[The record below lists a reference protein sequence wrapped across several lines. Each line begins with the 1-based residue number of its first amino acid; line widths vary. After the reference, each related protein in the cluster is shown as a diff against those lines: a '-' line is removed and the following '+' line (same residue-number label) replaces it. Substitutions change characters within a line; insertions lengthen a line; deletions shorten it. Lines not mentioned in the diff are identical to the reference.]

1 MPDRPPA
8 TVVSR
13 GAYRVSFTSS
23 IWGRWNGTMLDQ
35 LLVAGLFFALV
46 ISLIVTSWPAVWV
59 FASATLAAYFLDLV
73 DTSEVLAKATNSGLI
88 TLILLLLVSIG
99 LEKLSWLTRLS
110 GKLISQNYA
119 ASLLRLGF
127 FTALFSAFVNNTAV
141 VATLAHTVRSNRHHP
156 ASRLL
161 LPLSYTAILGGTV
174 TLIGTSTNLIVS
186 SFLEDATGHGLAF
199 GDFFWVGLSVTAV
212 GLFVIL
218 ASSGLLPSGS
228 VDPIDINEYLIEAEV
243 DADSALVGK
252 SILENGLRELEDLF
266 LVELV
271 RGNHLISPVAPQ
283 EYIEAGDKLIFSGDI
298 KQVNA
303 LESFDGLRLFAVEEG
318 LLRTNMMEVI
328 VMPGA
333 AIEGKTVKDSGF
345 RSLFDA
351 AVVGMR
357 RGGKRL
363 SGKLGNIS
371 IQAGDNMML
380 AVGPDFNE
388 RKNLDK
394 NFLVINDSVG
404 EIKTTPFQDYFL
416 TSVLM
421 LVVGLS
427 AVDVIP
433 LIKGVTFLLVCML
446 ALGVLRG
453 SELRRRF
460 PFELWIIIAS
470 ALTLSQALSN
480 SGLVADLTNILHDH
494 LVKLGPYTALI
505 GIYFG
510 TLVLTELM
518 TNNAAAALSFPIAFG
533 LAESYGV
540 SVMPFVMAVA
550 YGASASFLTPYGY
563 TTNLMV
569 QNLGSYELRDYFR
582 VGLPL
587 SAAYSATVLLLV
599 PRIFP
604 F

>member
-1 MPDRPPA
+1 
-8 TVVSR
+8 
-13 GAYRVSFTSS
+13 
-23 IWGRWNGTMLDQ
+23 MLDQ
-35 LLVAGLFFALV
+35 LLIASLFLALV
-46 ISLIVTSWPAVWV
+46 ISLVLTSWPAVWV
-59 FASATLAAYFLDLV
+59 FASAMLASYFLDLV
-73 DTSEVLAKATNSGLI
+73 DTQELLAKATNSGLI

-110 GKLISQNYA
+110 GKLIGANYA
-119 ASLLRLGF
+119 ASLLRMGF

-141 VATLAHTVRSNRHHP
+141 VATLAHTVRSNRFHP
-156 ASRLL
+156 ASKLL
-161 LPLSYTAILGGTV
+161 IPLSYAAILGGTI

-186 SFLEDATGHGLAF
+186 SFLEDATGRGLAF
-199 GDFFWVGLSVTAV
+199 GDFLWVGLAVTGC
-212 GLFVIL
+212 GLLVIL
-218 ASSGLLPSGS
+218 ASSRLLPVG
-228 VDPIDINEYLIEAEV
+228 DTQQIDINEYLIEVEV
-243 DADSALVGK
+243 DPDSTLVGK

-266 LVELV
+266 LVEIV
-271 RGNHLISPVAPQ
+271 RGNYMISPVAPQ
-283 EYIEAGDKLIFSGDI
+283 EFIRAGDKLIFSGDI
-298 KQVNA
+298 KRVNA

-318 LLRTNMMEVI
+318 LLRTNMTEVI

-333 AIEGKTVKDSGF
+333 TIEGKTVKDSGF

-363 SGKLGNIS
+363 SGKLGNIT

-404 EIKTTPFQDYFL
+404 EIKTSPFQDYFI

-421 LVVGLS
+421 LVVGLAS
-427 AVDVIP
+427 LELIP
-433 LIKGVTFLLVCML
+433 LIKGVTFLLICML
-446 ALGVLRG
+446 ALDVVKG

-470 ALTLSQALSN
+470 ALTLSQALTN
-480 SGLVADLTNILHDH
+480 SGLVAVMADALHDN
-494 LVKLGPYTALI
+494 LEQLGPYMALV
-505 GIYFG
+505 GIYLG
-510 TLVLTELM
+510 TLLLTELM

-540 SVMPFVMAVA
+540 SHMPFVMAVA

-563 TTNLMV
+563 NTNLMV
-569 QNLGSYELRDYFR
+569 QNLGGYELRDYFR

-587 SAAYSATVLLLV
+587 SIAYSSIVIVLIPLL
-599 PRIFP
+599 FP

>member
-1 MPDRPPA
+1 
-8 TVVSR
+8 
-13 GAYRVSFTSS
+13 
-23 IWGRWNGTMLDQ
+23 MLDQ
-35 LLVAGLFFALV
+35 LLIAGLFFALV
-46 ISLIVTSWPAVWV
+46 ISLIMTSWSAVWV
-59 FASATLAAYFLDLV
+59 FAGAMLIAYFLGLV
-73 DTSEVLAKATNSGLI
+73 DTAEVLAKATNSGLI

-110 GKLISQNYA
+110 GKLITPGYS
-119 ASLLRLGF
+119 ASLLRMGF

-141 VATLAHTVRSNRHHP
+141 VAALAHTVRSNRHHP
-156 ASRLL
+156 ASKLL
-161 LPLSYTAILGGTV
+161 LPLSYAAILGGTV

-186 SFLEDATGHGLAF
+186 SFLEDATGQGLAF
-199 GDFFWVGLSVTAV
+199 GDFLWIGLAVTSVGL
-212 GLFVIL
+212 LVIL
-218 ASSGLLPSGS
+218 ASSALLPAGNTEQ
-228 VDPIDINEYLIEAEV
+228 IDINEYLIEVEV
-243 DADSALVGK
+243 DADSDLVGK
-252 SILENGLRELEDLF
+252 SILANGLREMEDLF
-266 LVELV
+266 LVEIV
-271 RGNHLISPVAPQ
+271 RGPHLISPVAPQ
-283 EYIEAGDKLIFSGDI
+283 EFIEAGDKLIFSGDI

-318 LLRTNMMEVI
+318 LLRKNMTEVI
-328 VMPGA
+328 VMPA
-333 AIEGKTVKDSGF
+333 ATIEGKTVKDSGF

-363 SGKLGNIS
+363 SGKLGNIT
-371 IQAGDNMML
+371 IQAGDNMVL

-404 EIKTTPFQDYFL
+404 EIRTTRFQDYFL
-416 TSVLM
+416 TGVLM
-421 LVVGLS
+421 LVIILASMEV
-427 AVDVIP
+427 VP
-433 LIKGVTFLLVCML
+433 LIKGVAFLLVCML
-446 ALGVLRG
+446 ALKVVKG

-470 ALTLSQALSN
+470 ALTLSQALTN
-480 SGLVADLTNILHDH
+480 SGLVTLLTDMLHDN
-494 LVKLGPYTALI
+494 LEQLGPYAALF

-510 TLVLTELM
+510 TLLLTEVM

-533 LAESYGV
+533 LAESYGL
-540 SVMPFVMAVA
+540 SHMPFVMTVA

-563 TTNLMV
+563 NTNLMV
-569 QNLGSYELRDYFR
+569 QNLGGYELRDYFR

-587 SAAYSATVLLLV
+587 SIVYSVTVLFLI
-599 PRIFP
+599 PRVFP

>member
-1 MPDRPPA
+1 
-8 TVVSR
+8 
-13 GAYRVSFTSS
+13 
-23 IWGRWNGTMLDQ
+23 MLDQ
-35 LLVAGLFFALV
+35 LLIASLFFALV
-46 ISLIVTSWPAVWV
+46 ISLVLTSWPAVWV
-59 FASATLAAYFLDLV
+59 FASAMLAAYFLDLV
-73 DTSEVLAKATNSGLI
+73 DTSELLAKSTNSGLI

-110 GKLISQNYA
+110 GKLISANYS
-119 ASLLRLGF
+119 ASLLRMGF

-141 VATLAHTVRSNRHHP
+141 VATLAHTVRSNRYHP
-156 ASRLL
+156 ASKLL
-161 LPLSYTAILGGTV
+161 IPLSYAAILGGTI

-186 SFLEDATGHGLAF
+186 SFLEDATGQGLAF
-199 GDFFWVGLSVTAV
+199 GDFLWVGLAVTGC
-212 GLFVIL
+212 GLLVIL
-218 ASSGLLPSGS
+218 ASSRLLPVG
-228 VDPIDINEYLIEAEV
+228 DTQQIDINEYLIEVEV
-243 DADSALVGK
+243 DAESTLVGK
-252 SILENGLRELEDLF
+252 TILENGLRELEDLF
-266 LVELV
+266 LVEIV
-271 RGNHLISPVAPQ
+271 RGNYLISPVAPQ
-283 EYIEAGDKLIFSGDI
+283 EFIRAGDKLIFSGDI

-303 LESFDGLRLFAVEEG
+303 LESFHGLRLFAIEEG
-318 LLRTNMMEVI
+318 LLRTNMTEVI

-333 AIEGKTVKDSGF
+333 TIEGKTVKDSGF

-363 SGKLGNIS
+363 SGKLGNIT

-404 EIKTTPFQDYFL
+404 EIKTTPFQDYFI

-421 LVVGLS
+421 LVIGLAS
-427 AVDVIP
+427 MELIP
-433 LIKGVTFLLVCML
+433 LIKGVTFLLICML
-446 ALGVLRG
+446 ALGVVKG

-470 ALTLSQALSN
+470 ALTLSQALTN
-480 SGLVADLTNILHDH
+480 SGLVAVLADSLHDN
-494 LVKLGPYTALI
+494 LEQLGPYAALF
-505 GIYFG
+505 GIYLG
-510 TLVLTELM
+510 TLLLTELM

-540 SVMPFVMAVA
+540 SHMPFVMAVA

-563 TTNLMV
+563 NTNLMV
-569 QNLGSYELRDYFR
+569 QNLGGYELRDYFR
-582 VGLPL
+582 VGLPV
-587 SAAYSATVLLLV
+587 SIVYSLVVIVLI
-599 PRIFP
+599 PRLFP

>member
-1 MPDRPPA
+1 
-8 TVVSR
+8 
-13 GAYRVSFTSS
+13 
-23 IWGRWNGTMLDQ
+23 MLDQ

-46 ISLIVTSWPAVWV
+46 VSLVFTSWSAVWV
-59 FASATLAAYFLDLV
+59 FASAMLLAYFMGLV
-73 DTSEVLAKATNSGLI
+73 DTSEVLAKSTNSGLV

-110 GKLISQNYA
+110 GKLVGPNYA
-119 ASLLRLGF
+119 GSLLRMGF

-161 LPLSYTAILGGTV
+161 LPLSYASILGGTV

-186 SFLEDATGHGLAF
+186 SFLEDATGQGLAF
-199 GDFFWVGLSVTAV
+199 GDFLLLGLAVTAV
-212 GLFVIL
+212 GLVVIL
-218 ASSGLLPSGS
+218 AASRLLPEGS
-228 VDPIDINEYLIEAEV
+228 SEQIDINEYLIEVEV
-243 DADSALVGK
+243 GEGSSLVGK
-252 SILENGLRELEDLF
+252 SILQNGLRELEDLF
-266 LVELV
+266 LVEIV
-271 RGNHLISPVAPQ
+271 RGSHLISPVAPQ
-283 EYIEAGDKLIFSGDI
+283 EYIEEHDKLIFSGDI
-298 KQVNA
+298 KQVKA
-303 LESFDGLRLFAVEEG
+303 LEAYDGLHLFAVEEG
-318 LLRTNMMEVI
+318 LLRKNMMEVI

-333 AIEGKTVKDSGF
+333 TIEGKTVKVSGF

-363 SGKLGNIS
+363 SGKLGNIT

-394 NFLVINDSVG
+394 NFLVVNDSVG
-404 EIKTTPFQDYFL
+404 EIRTTPFQDYFI
-416 TSVLM
+416 TATLM
-421 LVVGLS
+421 LVIGLAS
-427 AVDVIP
+427 VELIP

-446 ALGVLRG
+446 ALGVVKG

-460 PFELWIIIAS
+460 PFQLWIIIAS
-470 ALTLSQALSN
+470 ALTLSQALTN
-480 SGLVADLTNILHDH
+480 SGLVAMLAATLHEN
-494 LVKLGPYTALI
+494 LVELGPYTAMI
-505 GIYFG
+505 GIYLG

-533 LAESYGV
+533 LAESYGI
-540 SVMPFVMAVA
+540 SHMPFIMAVA

-563 TTNLMV
+563 NTNLMV
-569 QNLGSYELRDYFR
+569 QNLGGYELRDYFR
-582 VGLPL
+582 FGLPL
-587 SAAYSATVLLLV
+587 SLAYSITVLVLI
-599 PRIFP
+599 PRVFP